1 MKKQETPQ
9 LTKKIEIGKFYLI
22 HDGSKSGHPG
32 YVVWKNDDI
41 NRYLVVRF
49 DSDKYGDIPKKDRG
63 IKHITKLKQPTSDMV
78 MNSYVHN
85 RPMLC
90 KRKDIGIFLLNLTL
104 SDEDMDLIGK
114 ISKHNAELSQSL
126 KK

>member
-1 MKKQETPQ
+1 MKKQETSQ

-63 IKHITKLKQPTSDMV
+63 IKHITKLKQSTSDMV

-104 SDEDMDLIGK
+104 SNEDMDLIEK
-114 ISKHNAELSQSL
+114 ISKHNPELSQSL